1 MISTLEE
8 LTLHQEELES
18 INEVLGATCRKLKIL
33 YLQNNIIAKMENL
46 NHMKELE
53 YVNLA
58 LNNIQKIEGL
68 QSCEFLKKLD
78 LTANFID
85 VDTLESSM
93 NHLAPRDRLK
103 DLYLMGNPA
112 EAEWSH
118 FKSYVI
124 AKLPQLTSLDGT
136 DITKSMQ
143 IIAKQKLPEMER
155 ELKQLAII
163 KKREKEQKLREKQ
176 DKEAGKTVVK
186 AKKKKEARVVELD
199 ENDNEVVCEDVSSD
213 EEEEEEDDNP
223 LTENTPEVREEIYR
237 ELAQQKKEKE
247 DRENA
252 NKPKERDY
260 DKEQKEAVEAI
271 RSKEELERGEIKQKN
286 EGAWDFSWDEDTRP
300 GSLILDIPLPRHLD
314 SSLIDV
320 DVHPSYV
327 SIIIKSKTLRLRNLC
342 EVKAEQSKC
351 QRAKVNGHLQ
361 VIMPKV
367 NRRAVSYTHL
377 TLPTILRV

>member
-1 MISTLEE
+1 
-8 LTLHQEELES
+8 
-18 INEVLGATCRKLKIL
+18 
-33 YLQNNIIAKMENL
+33 
-46 NHMKELE
+46 
-53 YVNLA
+53 
-58 LNNIQKIEGL
+58 
-68 QSCEFLKKLD
+68 
-78 LTANFID
+78 
-85 VDTLESSM
+85 M

-155 ELKQLAII
+155 GLKQLAII

-237 ELAQQKKEKE
+237 ELAQQKKE
-247 DRENA
+247 RRTA
-252 NKPKERDY
+252 RTRTSRRSRTM
-260 DKEQKEAVEAI
+260 I
-271 RSKEELERGEIKQKN
+271 RSKR
-286 EGAWDFSWDEDTRP
+286 RP
-300 GSLILDIPLPRHLD
+300 
-314 SSLIDV
+314 
-320 DVHPSYV
+320 
-327 SIIIKSKTLRLRNLC
+327 
-342 EVKAEQSKC
+342 
-351 QRAKVNGHLQ
+351 
-361 VIMPKV
+361 
-367 NRRAVSYTHL
+367 
-377 TLPTILRV
+377 